1 MRERRKARSW
11 ILDKCGVFFPSLF
24 FPALTYWPPLDH
36 GRYKASDIL
45 LLTDDSKDPRSLPTR
60 DNLIQAMKW
69 LVRGA
74 KKDDSLF
81 FHCEQS
87 RSHIHSS
94 SLSFLPFFWYI
105 HCTRF
110 MFLYFLGVA
119 TLGTYLDLVLN
130 PCDCTP
136 RPSVK
141 YASYLITDH
150 VYWPALL
157 FFNIDSGHGGQTP
170 DLDGDEVDGLDE
182 GRSPFTRFCLL
193 LSHTMFRD
201 ERTKCTPSGTVLGC
215 MIHRIFSRSFFFS
228 FVHSR
233 TLFVTTALSKIG
245 EFMTV
250 VASFFADKWFPLFF
264 SDLPT
269 RLPDQRSHRWW
280 CGWFFLF
287 TKLSQAPWYFCLFH
301 FIGNAC
307 DYGENFTFGMSSYGE
322 IDRLCCFHAISS
334 CTIFFFFVVGWQA
347 VFDVWLTS
355 PMAYFIETTALTLQL
370 SVLFIGMSLRNRAW
384 CAQFFKFLPR
394 NLDLRFSFFLS
405 IS

>member
-1 MRERRKARSW
+1 
-11 ILDKCGVFFPSLF
+11 
-24 FPALTYWPPLDH
+24 
-36 GRYKASDIL
+36 
-45 LLTDDSKDPRSLPTR
+45 
-60 DNLIQAMKW
+60 
-69 LVRGA
+69 
-74 KKDDSLF
+74 
-81 FHCEQS
+81 
-87 RSHIHSS
+87 
-94 SLSFLPFFWYI
+94 
-105 HCTRF
+105 

-201 ERTKCTPSGTVLGC
+201 ERMKCTPSSTVLGC

-269 RLPDQRSHRWW
+269 RLPDHRSHRWW

-334 CTIFFFFVVGWQA
+334 CTIFFFCCG
-347 VFDVWLTS
+347 
-355 PMAYFIETTALTLQL
+355 MAGGFRCMTNFSNGILHWDDGADATIICPIHRHVTQEPCLVRPILQISTTESRLK
-370 SVLFIGMSLRNRAW
+370 I
-384 CAQFFKFLPR
+384 
-394 NLDLRFSFFLS
+394 FFLS
-405 IS
+405 FYLVDLPYIVCYVLHVQK